1 MSELPRGHSADGE
14 DARPEGDEP
23 KPKRTRRKAAAKAE
37 SGQAEAPAPKPARR
51 TRKKKEEAPAADAA
65 PDQPQAEQAPAEQAH
80 AEQAHAEQEKPKPKR
95 KTRAKAAPAAEAPPA
110 EDEKPKRRRT
120 RKKED
125 APLASSD
132 QPVPDADAPAAEEPP
147 KKSSRRRK
155 KSEDTPAKPPTQ
167 NERPDRTSE
176 PTAQTDADAQGR
188 LDRADESRSG
198 RGRRDDVQN
207 EGQRPDG
214 NQPDG
219 NRREDSRPTR
229 NRQEDNRQE
238 GSRPDGNRQEGNR
251 QEDNRQDGSRQ
262 EGGRGRRKRN
272 KRGRGDGGNGQ
283 QNPQGNQQQQRP
295 KPEPRPEPKGTPFE
309 GMLEMIGDKKFGF
322 IRGLTTSLQ
331 KGDNDPFMPPPLIEK
346 FNIRDGAI
354 LTGELRP
361 GRKGAMQVT
370 RVDTVMGEDPE
381 AWAKHEEFDS
391 GVVIYPDEK
400 VNIVAG
406 PSDVTMRVVDLVA
419 PIGKGQRALIVAPP
433 RSGKTIILKKLAAG
447 IAKNHENI
455 KLVALLIDERPEEVT
470 DFVRNTKAQVFASSN
485 DFAEDN
491 HVRVATLAF
500 EYARRMVEQ
509 GQDVVIL
516 LDSLT
521 RLGRTFNLWGGNSGR
536 TMSGGLDARALVVP
550 RRIFG
555 SARNIEGGG
564 SLTIVATAL
573 VETGSRMDDVIFEE
587 FKGTGNAEIVLD
599 RELSEKRIYPAIN
612 LRKSGTRNEERLIGD
627 DQIRQ
632 HHLLFRALNSRHPVE
647 AMQALLRHVLTD
659 REQRRA
665 APRPHPVRGVAGL
678 PAQPV
683 RDGGGCSAS
692 G

>member
-1 MSELPRGHSADGE
+1 MSELPRGRSADGE

-23 KPKRTRRKAAAKAE
+23 KPKRTRRKAAPKAE
-37 SGQAEAPAPKPARR
+37 SGQAEASAPKPARR
-51 TRKKKEEAPAADAA
+51 TRKKKEEAPAAAA
-65 PDQPQAEQAPAEQAH
+65 VPDQPQAEQAH

-95 KTRAKAAPAAEAPPA
+95 KARAKAAPADAPAAEAPPA

-125 APLASSD
+125 TPVASSD
-132 QPVPDADAPAAEEPP
+132 QPAPDANAPAPAEEAP

-155 KSEDTPAKPPTQ
+155 KSEDAPAKPQ
-167 NERPDRTSE
+167 AQDERPDRTPE
-176 PTAQTDADAQGR
+176 PTSQTDADARGR
-188 LDRADESRSG
+188 QDRPEDSRSDRG
-198 RGRRDDVQN
+198 HRDDAQNGGQRPASNQSDGNRQEDGRRGDAQLDSN
-207 EGQRPDG
+207 RPEGNREDGNRPDG
-214 NQPDG
+214 NRPEG
-219 NRREDSRPTR
+219 N
-229 NRQEDNRQE
+229 
-238 GSRPDGNRQEGNR
+238 RPDGNRQDGPR
-251 QEDNRQDGSRQ
+251 QES
-262 EGGRGRRKRN
+262 GRGRRKRN
-272 KRGRGDGGNGQ
+272 KRGRNDGGNGQ
-283 QNPQGNQQQQRP
+283 QHPQGNQPPQQRP

-370 RVDTVMGEDPE
+370 RVDTVMGEAPE
-381 AWAKHEEFDS
+381 EWAKHEEFDS

-612 LRKSGTRNEERLIGD
+612 LRKAAPGTRSASSATTRSG
-627 DQIRQ
+627 
-632 HHLLFRALNSRHPVE
+632 S
-647 AMQALLRHVLTD
+647 TTC
-659 REQRRA
+659 
-665 APRPHPVRGVAGL
+665 
-678 PAQPV
+678 
-683 RDGGGCSAS
+683 CSAR
-692 G
+692 